1 MIQEELIRTV
11 VQRFKDVP
19 TTTLTQFT
27 NWLNTLKWY
36 EGATVRFFMY
46 RTAIG
51 LAQYHGIT
59 LSDYTENTIFTQVRN
74 WLSETEWRKIERVI
88 FNK

>member
-1 MIQEELIRTV
+1 MIQEELIRQV
-11 VQRFKDVP
+11 VQRFKDFP

-27 NWLNTLKWY
+27 NWLNTLAWY
-36 EGATVRFFMY
+36 EGATIRFFMY

-51 LAQYHGIT
+51 LSEHYGII
-59 LSDYTENTIFTQVRN
+59 LSDYTENTIFIQVRN
-74 WLSETEWRKIERVI
+74 WLSATEWRKIERVI